1 MAFGTPIATYCR
13 ASVSR
18 RKEKLMLKTSMQ
30 LLGVGVLGVIA
41 LAQASAS
48 IVSSFNTVHSGS
60 TPSGSSAWASMTM
73 TDISGGVQISLTNSP
88 TNTSGQFI
96 SKLNLLFNTL
106 PTGANFVGDPY
117 VTSIS
122 LGSYTDAGL
131 GFNVGVNFKIA
142 PPPQRLLPGGTS
154 TFKLFGVSTSN
165 FVGANNSAM
174 VHIQNIPPLSD
185 SGKIIAPEPGSLIAI
200 GTGLVSLL
208 GLRRRKK

>member
-1 MAFGTPIATYCR
+1 MKQAAKR
-13 ASVSR
+13 LVLMSVLS
-18 RKEKLMLKTSMQ
+18 LA
-30 LLGVGVLGVIA
+30 VLV
-41 LAQASAS
+41 QASAS
-48 IVSSFNTVHSGS
+48 SISFVFNTVHSGT
-60 TPSGSSAWASMTM
+60 TPGGPAPWATMVM

-96 SKLNLLFNTL
+96 SELNLLFNTL
-106 PTGANFVGDPY
+106 PTGSNFAGDPY

-122 LGSYTDAGL
+122 LRNYIDAGL
-131 GFNVGVNFKIA
+131 SFNVEVDFKNA

-154 TFKLFGVSTSN
+154 TFQLFGVSTSN

-174 VHIQNIPPLSD
+174 VHIQAIPPLGE

-208 GLRRRKK
+208 GLRRRRK